1 MNTLLKKKL
10 FFYPLIIFLGILS
23 SFSLPPYNFFI
34 LNFLTFSTFFVLIV
48 KNKKKLNKF
57 DFFVYGWLFGLGY
70 FFSSL
75 YWIVISLT
83 FDSSF
88 KTLIPVA
95 LIFIPSLIAIFY
107 GVATYIFYFFKNFN
121 NISLVIIFSIL
132 FSIVEYIR
140 GNILSGFP
148 WNLIA
153 FSFSETLSLIQ
164 ILSYIGTYSFN
175 LICLTL
181 FVLPGL
187 FFLKKSKYNLF
198 FIAFFLLLFF
208 LLSIIGQNEI
218 NNQNNTTKL
227 SNNFVIKVVS
237 PTIDIN
243 RFYDVDQEKDII
255 KNLIQLSNPKK
266 ELKTLFIWPEGI
278 FTQTNI
284 SNLKKYKNIFKN
296 NFSKNHLIVLGI
308 NEVKKKNTYN
318 SLVVVNSN
326 LEIIDFYNKNKLVP
340 FGEFLPFEEIL
351 KRIGLRTIT
360 NSYNSF
366 SEGKY
371 RNIIDLKN
379 EEFNIKFLPLICYEI
394 IYSGKLS
401 KNNKNYDVII
411 NISEDGWFGQS
422 IGPIQHFTHS
432 IFRAIEE
439 GKSIIRSSNNGLS
452 AYVSPK
458 GEIIKK
464 SESTHEGVFEIN
476 NLVQV
481 KQTLFSKF
489 GNNIFFYFL
498 LIYISLIFFLKKIG
512 DKTK

>member
-1 MNTLLKKKL
+1 M
-10 FFYPLIIFLGILS
+10 
-23 SFSLPPYNFFI
+23 
-34 LNFLTFSTFFVLIV
+34 
-48 KNKKKLNKF
+48 
-57 DFFVYGWLFGLGY
+57 
-70 FFSSL
+70 
-75 YWIVISLT
+75 
-83 FDSSF
+83 
-88 KTLIPVA
+88 
-95 LIFIPSLIAIFY
+95 
-107 GVATYIFYFFKNFN
+107 
-121 NISLVIIFSIL
+121 
-132 FSIVEYIR
+132 
-140 GNILSGFP
+140 
-148 WNLIA
+148 
-153 FSFSETLSLIQ
+153 
-164 ILSYIGTYSFN
+164 
-175 LICLTL
+175 
-181 FVLPGL
+181 
-187 FFLKKSKYNLF
+187 
-198 FIAFFLLLFF
+198 
-208 LLSIIGQNEI
+208 LSIIGQNEI

>member
-1 MNTLLKKKL
+1 M
-10 FFYPLIIFLGILS
+10 
-23 SFSLPPYNFFI
+23 
-34 LNFLTFSTFFVLIV
+34 
-48 KNKKKLNKF
+48 
-57 DFFVYGWLFGLGY
+57 YGWLFGLGY

-255 KNLIQLSNPKK
+255 KNLIQLSKPKK

-308 NEVKKKNTYN
+308 NEVKKKKH
-318 SLVVVNSN
+318 L
-326 LEIIDFYNKNKLVP
+326 
-340 FGEFLPFEEIL
+340 
-351 KRIGLRTIT
+351 
-360 NSYNSF
+360 
-366 SEGKY
+366 
-371 RNIIDLKN
+371 
-379 EEFNIKFLPLICYEI
+379 
-394 IYSGKLS
+394 
-401 KNNKNYDVII
+401 
-411 NISEDGWFGQS
+411 
-422 IGPIQHFTHS
+422 
-432 IFRAIEE
+432 
-439 GKSIIRSSNNGLS
+439 
-452 AYVSPK
+452 
-458 GEIIKK
+458 
-464 SESTHEGVFEIN
+464 
-476 NLVQV
+476 
-481 KQTLFSKF
+481 
-489 GNNIFFYFL
+489 
-498 LIYISLIFFLKKIG
+498 
-512 DKTK
+512 